1 MQVWTSAWRISWG
14 EFFGVSP
21 IGMHCCWAGLQEK
34 SWAYWL
40 SNWKKMLEWSFPV
53 LIIEIRIWWLTW
65 RPLLSL
71 TYTLMKISKSSE
83 TDPTCFS
90 LDSIITIIIQHSES
104 SIYIY
109 LQSMKLVVRKLWCF
123 MIHSFEKKHVAMT
136 CLQSSARCVVCFSFV
151 GFSSCVAWWT
161 TMGCESSKRR
171 PEKRDHVS
179 FAANMTRFLNSR

>member
-1 MQVWTSAWRISWG
+1 MQVWTSASRISWG
-14 EFFGVSP
+14 EFFWGFADWDALLL
-21 IGMHCCWAGLQEK
+21 GRFAGEIMSILVIQLEK
-34 SWAYWL
+34 NARMDLSGLDNRNTNLVVDVKTPTLAYL
-40 SNWKKMLEWSFPV
+40 
-53 LIIEIRIWWLTW
+53 
-65 RPLLSL
+65 
-71 TYTLMKISKSSE
+71 YKSSE

-104 SIYIY
+104 SIYTY

-123 MIHSFEKKHVAMT
+123 MIHWFEKKHVAMA